1 MKDERIERVA
11 KDITEVLRQWFA
23 EQQTGESVHEGTLT
37 DENKQDSNQGDLDIL
52 LHEASS
58 ALDAALICL
67 EKTLTLLRHSPTCES
82 GRRQVVVLRDQ
93 IVQLQAKMEAFCTLY
108 QLEDS
113 QTKAGQRG

>member
-82 GRRQVVVLRDQ
+82 GRRQVAVLRDQ
-93 IVQLQAKMEAFCTLY
+93 AVQLQAAIEGFCVLY
-108 QLEDS
+108 QLKDPPTS
-113 QTKAGQRG
+113 VG